1 MVKDL
6 PHYFSELVI
15 MNTGLPSGIELEELK
30 SVGMIQKLLPF
41 CLWRSFVTLFS
52 TLLPVEFMFHRVCRF
67 PPEVA
72 KAYNAPFPSPLYKGG
87 AAKWP
92 LMVPLFR
99 DDPVAEHMIE
109 AQRYLAECNK
119 PVLIMFGDKDP
130 ITKGL
135 DKMFLK
141 LIPHAK
147 HVTVKG
153 ASHFLQETHGL
164 ELSENIIS
172 FLVKDSI

>member
-1 MVKDL
+1 
-6 PHYFSELVI
+6 
-15 MNTGLPSGIELEELK
+15 MNTGLPSGTELEELK
-30 SVGMIQKLLPF
+30 SVGNIQKLLPF
-41 CLWRSFVTLFS
+41 CLWRSFVSLFA
-52 TLLPVEFMFHRVCRF
+52 TLLPVEFIFHRVARF
-67 PPEVA
+67 PPDVA
-72 KAYNAPFPSPLYKGG
+72 KAYNAPFPSSLYKGG
-87 AAKWP
+87 VAKWP

-109 AQRYLAECNK
+109 AQRYLSECNK
-119 PVLIMFGDKDP
+119 PALIMFGDKDP
-130 ITKGL
+130 VTKGL

-164 ELSENIIS
+164 ELAENIIS